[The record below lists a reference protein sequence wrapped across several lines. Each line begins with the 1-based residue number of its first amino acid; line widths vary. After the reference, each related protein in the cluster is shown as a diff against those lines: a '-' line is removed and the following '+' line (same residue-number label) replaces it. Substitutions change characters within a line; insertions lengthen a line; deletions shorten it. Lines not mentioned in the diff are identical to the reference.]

1 MIVKRL
7 PKCFAGLIFLLLT
20 VLICSPV
27 ISQITS
33 PEDFLGHKAG
43 ADFKLVNYEQ
53 AIEYYELIA
62 GQTDR
67 MIILDMG
74 ATSFDRRM
82 KYAVISSEANM
93 ADLSRY
99 KDITKRLSLARGVSE
114 TEAEQLA
121 EEGKA
126 VIWIDGGLHATEVAP
141 AQHLIQL
148 AYDLI
153 TGEDK
158 QTRLIRD
165 NVVTLLVFANPDGMT
180 IVSDWYYKNLGTPYE
195 VSRTPMLYHRYAG
208 HDNNRDSHVANLKE
222 TQNISRAVH
231 HEWFPHVLF
240 NQHQTAPFPA
250 RIWIPPESEPTNPNL
265 HPIIIR
271 WKNLIGAAMGKA
283 FEEAGQDGAISRINF
298 DSWYPGY
305 VTQIVDSH
313 NIPSILTETA
323 LYRYATPHYYTINDF
338 PESQRD
344 LVVGTFYPTP
354 WKGGWWRIGDA
365 VDYNLTASKSVL
377 EVAAKYRYEFLIN
390 KYRIASDV
398 INKFQNEPPYGWIIP
413 KEQVSPN
420 TAALLIN
427 RMMLLGTEVYT
438 ADEEFVHNGISI
450 PAGSYI
456 IPTSQPF
463 GYFVKN
469 VLEKQDYPNLEKHSH
484 LWQGIVSMVTWSGA
498 PLRPYDGVGWTLPV
512 QFGVDYQAMST
523 NLDVPKTLLTE
534 EVEVPGTV
542 SGNGN
547 FYAFSPNDNS
557 SFKAVNRILAK
568 GGKVFRSSG
577 AVSVS
582 GMNFGKGTFLAEARS
597 IRTADIQNIAAETGT
612 MMYGTGYRGGTTEM
626 KPLRLALYRSW
637 SASMDM
643 GWITY
648 IFDQFDFPYHLL
660 TDAEVKAGKL
670 KDRFDVILFPDQR
683 AQSIINGNRKGTI
696 PPDYAGGM
704 SLDGVE
710 NIKEF
715 IMEGGVLVCNN
726 SSSDLPVKQFKL
738 PIKNVIETV
747 KADSF
752 QIPGA
757 LLKVKYDNEHSI
769 ALGMPENGI
778 LYFSRG
784 RAYEIVD
791 IDNKGKKEDKNEDED
806 ADKEVELFDD
816 DDFRIIAKYPKG
828 NLLAS
833 GWTHGEDRL
842 YGKAAA
848 IEAPFSDGKII
859 LFGFNVHNRAQ
870 ARATFKLMFNAL
882 YYR

>member
-1 MIVKRL
+1 MNNNLHQKFFTNFILV
-7 PKCFAGLIFLLLT
+7 
-20 VLICSPV
+20 VLIVFLCSPAF
-27 ISQITS
+27 SQITT
-33 PEDFLGHKAG
+33 PEGFLGHKAG

-53 AIEYYELIA
+53 ALEYYELLA
-62 GQTDR
+62 SQTDR

-74 ATSFDRRM
+74 PTSADRRM

-93 ADLSRY
+93 ANLSRY
-99 KDITKRLSLARGVSE
+99 KDITKRLSLARGVSG

-121 EEGKA
+121 VEGKA
-126 VIWIDGGLHATEVAP
+126 IIWIDGGLHATEVAP

-148 AYDLI
+148 AYDLVS
-153 TGEDK
+153 GEDK

-165 NVVTLLVFANPDGMT
+165 NVITLLVFANPDGMT

-195 VSRTPMLYHRYAG
+195 VSRTPMLYHKYAG
-208 HDNNRDSHVANLKE
+208 HDNNRDSHVANLIE

-231 HEWFPHVLF
+231 HEWFPHILF

-265 HPIIIR
+265 HPIIVR

-323 LYRYATPHYYTINDF
+323 LYRYATPHYYSLNDF

-354 WKGGWWRIGDA
+354 WKGGWWRLGDA
-365 VDYNLTASKSVL
+365 VAYNITASKSVL

-390 KYRIASDV
+390 KYRIATDV
-398 INKFQNEPPYGWIIP
+398 MKKFESEPPYGWIIP
-413 KEQVSPN
+413 KDQVSPN
-420 TAALLIN
+420 TAALLLN

-438 ADEEFVHNGISI
+438 ADEDFTHNGISI
-450 PAGSYI
+450 PAGSHI

-469 VLEKQDYPNLEKHSH
+469 VLDKQDYPNLEKQSH
-484 LWQGIVSMVTWSGA
+484 LWQGVVSMVTWSGA

-512 QFGVDYQAMST
+512 QFGVDYQEMTST
-523 NLDVPKTLLTE
+523 LDVPKTLVTD
-534 EVEVPGTV
+534 EVTVPGMV
-542 SGNGN
+542 AGNGS
-547 FYAFSPNDNS
+547 FYAFSPSDNS
-557 SFKAVNRILAK
+557 SFKALNQILAK
-568 GGKVFRSSG
+568 GGKVYRANG
-577 AVSVS
+577 AVNVS
-582 GMNFGKGTFLAEARS
+582 GHSLGIGAFLVEARS
-597 IRTADIQNIAAETGT
+597 IRTGDLQNIASETGT
-612 MMYGTGYRGGTTEM
+612 TMYGNNYRGETTEL
-626 KPLRLALYRSW
+626 KPLRLALYQSW

-683 AQSIINGNRKGTI
+683 AQSIIEGNRKGTV

-704 SLDGVE
+704 TLDGVD
-710 NIKEF
+710 NIREF
-715 IMEGGVLVCNN
+715 IENGGVLVCNN

-738 PIKNVIETV
+738 PIKNVVETV
-747 KADSF
+747 RADSF
-752 QIPGA
+752 MIPGS
-757 LLKVKYDNEHSI
+757 LLKVEYDTEH
-769 ALGMPENGI
+769 AVAYGMPENGI

-791 IDNKGKKEDKNEDED
+791 DDDDKKEDEEDED
-806 ADKEVELFDD
+806 VDKEELFDEEN
-816 DDFRIIAKYPKG
+816 FKIIAKYPDGK
-828 NLLAS
+828 LLTS

-842 YGKAAA
+842 NGKAAA
-848 IEAPFSDGKII
+848 IEVPFGSGKII
-859 LFGFNVHNRAQ
+859 LFGFNFHNRAQ